1 MKTVLMIPRKLN
13 PELPNVTVIPLLGT
27 YPKELGTGTQN
38 PCR

>member
-1 MKTVLMIPRKLN
+1 MKIVLMVPKKLN

-27 YPKELGTGTQN
+27 YPKERRTGTQN